1 MKIGILGGAFN
12 PPHTGHLV
20 IAQDILDAFKLDK
33 VLFIP
38 TNTSPHKEVGGV
50 SGQARLEMTKLATS
64 GNEAFEVLGL
74 EIERG
79 GTSFTIDTIGEL
91 KKRYPEDEFYLI
103 IGSDL
108 ANEFSSWKNYEDV
121 KKEVK
126 VVVAN
131 RKEFPLDKRSS
142 HLVVDIRQIELSS
155 SQIRELVKNRSSVK
169 GLVKKEVAEY
179 IQEHNLY
186 KS

>member
-12 PPHTGHLV
+12 PPHTGHLI
-20 IAQDILDAFKLDK
+20 IAQDILDALKLDK
-33 VLFIP
+33 VFFIP
-38 TNTSPHKEVGGV
+38 TNTSPHKETDDV

-64 GNEAFEVLGL
+64 GNEAFQVLDL

-79 GTSFTIDTIGEL
+79 GTSFTIDTIREL
-91 KKRYPEDEFYLI
+91 AKRYPEDEFYLI

-108 ANEFSSWKNYEDV
+108 ANGFSLWKSYEDI

-131 RKEFPLDKRSS
+131 RKEYPLNKKSS
-142 HLVVDIRQIELSS
+142 YVVVDIRQIELSS
-155 SQIRELVKNRSSVK
+155 SQIRELVKNESSIK
-169 GLVKKEVAEY
+169 GLAKKEVAEY

-186 KS
+186 R